1 MDRWLCAALF
11 GYSLSFMLSKRLVVE
26 QWLLLTLGIG
36 LLGIAV
42 VCWRV
47 VTQRSL
53 LFLLGCVLC
62 GIAWGTGNAYLHFER
77 QLPPQLMRQNVTV
90 AVDIHEIT
98 QVGSQFWRV
107 QGALININGKH
118 LSANPTVRLNWYEPP
133 EQLRPPAAGTRW
145 QFTARLKA
153 PQGVRNDGGFL
164 YHRYLVSREIHAL
177 GSIRDGHYVSGKPN
191 IRQRLFNRLQQL
203 QPNLQQFGV
212 LLALMMGERQALTSA
227 QWHMY
232 QRTGLAHLIAISG
245 LHLSLVAGGVLLVS
259 QFASRYRARS
269 RNRRE
274 QLNSW
279 QLGVL
284 LALVVAFCYAAM
296 AGFATATLRA
306 FAMFAVVIAHKRY
319 AIHTPMS
326 RVLLRAVG
334 LVVLIE
340 PYAWLQPGFWLS
352 VSAVATIALM
362 NWRWPAIQGRW
373 RALRELWRLELVLT
387 LLMWPLTV
395 SLFGGLP
402 LLAPITNL
410 LVVPLVALWVLPMS
424 LLAMLAALL
433 NFMQATHWLLR
444 LAELPLNYLEPV
456 LRYLADAKWQWL
468 ASTHSGPV
476 VLIGLLIVVWLW
488 PWARRWQLAGSA
500 VVLITLL
507 VVQQLDQQRQH
518 VALHVLDVDQGSAM
532 VLQYGTYA
540 MLIDT
545 GANWELG
552 GNMTER
558 VVLPFLRHHRLIPE
572 LAFVSHTDN
581 DHNGGVQILK
591 TEFPHLRWFG
601 SGTGSPCV
609 AGQSGNWRKI
619 RWQVLH
625 PREVTANAHN
635 DDSCVL
641 LLTIDGTRVL
651 IPGDIT
657 NRAERQLLAHATS
670 VQADILLLAHHG
682 SNSSSEHY
690 FLQHVAPRFAIA
702 SRGRNNAY
710 GMVAEPVKQ
719 RLHDLQIPLFD
730 TALGGQLSVT
740 FHSGEYEIKQPW
752 AAQHGAWFDADN

>member
-11 GYSLSFMLSKRLVVE
+11 GYSLSFMFSKRLVVE

-36 LLGIAV
+36 LLGIFAIW
-42 VCWRV
+42 WRAT
-47 VTQRSL
+47 TQRTL

-77 QLPPQLMRQNVTV
+77 QLPPQLLRQNVTV
-90 AVDIHEIT
+90 TVDIQEIT
-98 QVGSQFWRV
+98 QVGLQFWRV
-107 QGALININGKH
+107 QGGLVSVNGELLK
-118 LSANPTVRLNWYEPP
+118 AKPTVRLNWYEPP
-133 EQLRPPAAGTRW
+133 EQLGAPAAGTRW

-164 YHRYLVSREIHAL
+164 YHRYLVSRQIHAL

-191 IRQRLFNRLQQL
+191 IRQQLFTRLQQL
-203 QPNLQQFGV
+203 QPHLQQFGV
-212 LLALMMGERQALTSA
+212 LLALMMGERQALTA
-227 QWHMY
+227 EQWQIY

-245 LHLSLVAGGVLLVS
+245 LHLSLVAGGVLFIS
-259 QFASRYRARS
+259 QFVSRYRARS
-269 RNRRE
+269 RSRRE

-284 LALVVAFCYAAM
+284 FALIVAFLYAAM

-306 FAMFAVVIAHKRY
+306 FAMIAVVIVHKRY
-319 AIHTPMS
+319 AVHTPMS

-352 VSAVATIALM
+352 VTAVATIALM
-362 NWRWPAIQGRW
+362 NWRWAPIQGRW
-373 RALRELWRLELVLT
+373 RALRALWRLELVLT

-402 LLAPITNL
+402 LLAPLTNL
-410 LVVPLVALWVLPMS
+410 VVVPVVAFWVLPLS

-433 NFMQATHWLLR
+433 NSVLVSHWLLR
-444 LAELPLNYLEPV
+444 FAELPLNYLEPV
-456 LRYLADAKWQWL
+456 LNYIADAKWQWL
-468 ASTHSGPV
+468 ASSHSGPV
-476 VLIGLLIVVWLW
+476 VLIGVLVVVWLW
-488 PWARRWQLAGSA
+488 PWARRWKVVGSA
-500 VVLITLL
+500 AVLMTLL
-507 VVQQLDQQRQH
+507 VVQQLNLQRRH
-518 VALHVLDVDQGSAM
+518 IALHILDVDQGSAI
-532 VLQYGTYA
+532 VLQHGTYA

-558 VVLPFLRHHRLIPE
+558 VVLPFMQHHRLIPQ

-581 DHNGGVQILK
+581 DHNGGVSTLK
-591 TEFPHLRWFG
+591 TRFPHLRWFG

-609 AGQSGNWRKI
+609 AGQSGNWHKV

-651 IPGDIT
+651 IPGDISK
-657 NRAERQLLAHATS
+657 RAERQLLAHAAT

-690 FLQHVAPRFAIA
+690 FLQHVAPRFGIA

-719 RLHDLQIPLFD
+719 RLIELQIPLFD

-740 FHSGEYEIKQPW
+740 FRNGDFEIMQPW